1 MKQGKYVCLHDSDC
15 IVEVIGDCLVWHT
28 VIASEKWVLY
38 KDLRPSKKH
47 LPPSSRKP
55 AEFRRMFK
63 AVE

>member
-1 MKQGKYVCLHDSDC
+1 MKPGKYRSLHQEDLF
-15 IVEVIGDCLVWHT
+15 VEVIGDCLVWHT